1 MASFMKRIVPIALAF
16 IVCIALFL
24 TIRILYSNRTQDVP
38 PVRLPEVSSAFTEP
52 CVQEEYQV
60 TSIPL
65 ARYTME
71 AKRRGVNG
79 TVRVGVYFDFDGIV
93 SIAAASAKLPYG
105 LTEEAIKAAKK
116 IRFKPATACGR
127 GLTEPAEIVYEFPS
141 GQGRVVRL

>member
-38 PVRLPEVSSAFTEP
+38 PVRLPEVSSTFTEP

-60 TSIPL
+60 TSNPP

-79 TVRVGVYFDFDGIV
+79 TVRVAVYFDFDGKV

-105 LTEEAIKAAKK
+105 LTEEAIK
-116 IRFKPATACGR
+116 
-127 GLTEPAEIVYEFPS
+127 E
-141 GQGRVVRL
+141 